1 MIDIG
6 ILDLPVSFDSLPE
19 LTKTWLKDAY
29 SAYSGSLAFMHFT
42 HATLLFVMILF
53 HTSLPNWYWSVSALL
68 FAFTTVLTAIERNRY
83 KGVVD
88 GITATY
94 LGYVPAANEEL
105 MKKVRKS
112 NGWDES
118 GSDNDNDITKPSGIL
133 EKIRESGELEK
144 KKK

>member
-1 MIDIG
+1 MIDIE
-6 ILDLPVSFDSLPE
+6 ILDLPISFDSLPE
-19 LTKTWLKDAY
+19 LTKTRLKDAY

-42 HATLLFVMILF
+42 HSVLLFMMILF
-53 HTSLPNWYWSVSALL
+53 HTSLPNWYWFVSALL
-68 FAFTTVLTAIERNRY
+68 FALTTVLTAIERNRY

-88 GITATY
+88 GIVATY

-112 NGWDES
+112 SGWDES
-118 GSDNDNDITKPSGIL
+118 GSDNDITKPSGIL

>member
-1 MIDIG
+1 MMIDIE

-19 LTKTWLKDAY
+19 LTKTRLKDAY
-29 SAYSGSLAFMHFT
+29 SAYSGSLALMHFT

-53 HTSLPNWYWSVSALL
+53 HASLPDWYWFVSAFL
-68 FAFTTVLTAIERNRY
+68 FAFTTVLTAVERNSY

-94 LGYVPAANEEL
+94 LGYVPAANEAL
-105 MKKVRKS
+105 MKERRNKS
-112 NGWDES
+112 DS
-118 GSDNDNDITKPSGIL
+118 DNDITKPSGIL

-144 KKK
+144 KK